1 MENRTEGA
9 WIIHHAKKLQ
19 EVTRTPDYE
28 DIELAGKCGLLLSSL
43 AATEQESTLNN
54 DKVNAISDSL
64 NINKRL
70 ELPIIKQTLKDAQLI
85 DISQSGDIAV
95 LGITTSGV
103 LTHTS
108 EIFSETSNNFQ
119 KASLEL
125 TNYSSDKPI
134 KENLLKEYIGDNYKL
149 DSKTNSK
156 LFQQS
161 EDIGIID
168 FEQFDDEKTYFN
180 GNLFKRDSIEK
191 TAKVLSSLSS
201 DDARKV
207 SDLDVLI
214 SKDGCIT
221 LETALTILGKTLMSK
236 LQSIA
241 MYDFN
246 EVSNNQHSKV
256 FLTKPSS
263 FAKFGNPFE
272 DDALD
277 MAKAFISSLIYGL
290 KISTS
295 DRGRIQDYSML
306 TNTLRKLLRGERVGP
321 CTAIGQD
328 YQVLEMNRVIQL
340 EHSDGS
346 RFYMRLLKYDIA
358 QLALDVIEKGDLA
371 EKSTLES
378 GISSTSVSNYT
389 GPEENRWKV
398 RRKKSTSS
406 NLNIGELLR
415 TMRN

>member
-19 EVTRTPDYE
+19 DVTRTADFE

-43 AATEQESTLNN
+43 AASEFESTLDK

-64 NINKRL
+64 NISKRL
-70 ELPIIKQTLKDAQLI
+70 ELPIILTTLKDAQLI
-85 DISQSGDIAV
+85 DVSNEGDVSV

-108 EIFSETSNNFQ
+108 EIFSQSSNNYQ

-134 KENLLKEYIGDNYKL
+134 KEDLLKEYIGDTYKL
-149 DSKTNSK
+149 DKKTNSK

-161 EDIGIID
+161 EEIGIID
-168 FEQFDDEKTYFN
+168 FEEFDHEKTYFN

-191 TAKVLSSLSS
+191 TSKVLNSLSS
-201 DDARKV
+201 EDARKV
-207 SDLDVLI
+207 TDLDTLI
-214 SKDGCIT
+214 SKDGCVTI
-221 LETALTILGKTLMSK
+221 ETALSILGPNLLAK

-246 EVSNNQHSKV
+246 EVSNNKHSKV

-272 DDALD
+272 EDALD

-290 KISTS
+290 KISS
-295 DRGRIQDYSML
+295 SNRGKIQDYSML
-306 TNTLRKLLRGERVGP
+306 VNTLRKLLRGERVGP

-328 YQVLEMNRVIQL
+328 YQVLELNRVIKL
-340 EHSDGS
+340 EHSDGT
-346 RFYMRLLKYDIA
+346 RYFMKLLKYDIA
-358 QLALDVIEKGDLA
+358 RLALDVIEKGDLA
-371 EKSTLES
+371 EKTTLDST
-378 GISSTSVSNYT
+378 ISSTSVSSYT

-398 RRKKSTSS
+398 RRKKSTTPS
-406 NLNIGELLR
+406 LNVGELLR